1 MSNYITAAKIN
12 LMYILCFID
21 SFMLLIFM
29 EQVYFSVDAAC
40 FFMKFMKFCTAGAR
54 YLYL

>member
-21 SFMLLIFM
+21 SFMLLIFV
-29 EQVYFSVDAAC
+29 EPFYSRVEAAC